1 MKYAKYILILALLAA
16 SGACTK
22 DFEDYNTNPNKQSE
36 GFVAP
41 IALLEPL
48 IYSSTNSYSSY
59 MLSIANEISQVT
71 VAKSTP
77 RREHCYNLADGNF
90 KAIWNLGYKWAG
102 NAKHMYD
109 LAVAQNQPNF
119 QAIGLTLKVY
129 NMSILT
135 DMFGSIA
142 YREALK
148 GGEGINT
155 PHIDSQQEV
164 YTAMLEELE
173 LANSLYNASLGLDD
187 PTKDGIYG
195 GDIAK
200 WQKFTNTLRLRL
212 LMRVSGR
219 NNAFTP
225 TVGEQINQIISNP
238 GKYPVFES
246 NDDNATRE
254 VLRQRG
260 VLQDLF
266 QLQFVPRRQEPVE
279 RPPHRRTAARPALR
293 RFGRLRRPAPA
304 HLDQAPLHPV
314 SQCDRARRDPR
325 NDRRRLGLYD
335 QLQRH
340 HLHQR
345 TRTLPALRNAGG
357 DTRPN
362 HMLDYDELL
371 FIKAEA
377 AMNGWISGSAKE
389 YYEAAITAS
398 CQKWGEYGIYASYP
412 ELNASNKIELKTV
425 AITQKNIAAL
435 LASDHVKWNNTQQR
449 LAEQKWLSLFWVIG
463 FQMYHEMR
471 RTGYPECKTG
481 MGTIELNATGGKFI
495 ARYPYP
501 SIAIANNRAN
511 YTAAFE
517 AQGGTINDNTMVF
530 PIWWSGQA
538 VAKDAGQPWEHSFRK
553 NVIAEENL

>member
-1 MKYAKYILILALLAA
+1 MI
-16 SGACTK
+16 GA
-22 DFEDYNTNPNKQSE
+22 
-36 GFVAP
+36 
-41 IALLEPL
+41 
-48 IYSSTNSYSSY
+48 
-59 MLSIANEISQVT
+59 
-71 VAKSTP
+71 
-77 RREHCYNLADGNF
+77 
-90 KAIWNLGYKWAG
+90 
-102 NAKHMYD
+102 
-109 LAVAQNQPNF
+109 
-119 QAIGLTLKVY
+119 
-129 NMSILT
+129 
-135 DMFGSIA
+135 
-142 YREALK
+142 
-148 GGEGINT
+148 
-155 PHIDSQQEV
+155 
-164 YTAMLEELE
+164 
-173 LANSLYNASLGLDD
+173 
-187 PTKDGIYG
+187 
-195 GDIAK
+195 
-200 WQKFTNTLRLRL
+200 
-212 LMRVSGR
+212 VSGC
-219 NNAFTP
+219 T
-225 TVGEQINQIISNP
+225 INYNGITSIS
-238 GKYPVFES
+238 E
-246 NDDNATRE
+246 RE
-254 VLRQRG
+254 
-260 VLQDLF
+260 
-266 QLQFVPRRQEPVE
+266 PY
-279 RPPHRRTAARPALR
+279 
-293 RFGRLRRPAPA
+293 
-304 HLDQAPLHPV
+304 LH
-314 SQCDRARRDPR
+314 
-325 NDRRRLGLYD
+325 YE
-335 QLQRH
+335 
-340 HLHQR
+340 
-345 TRTLPALRNAGG
+345 TLVG

-435 LASDHVKWNNTQQR
+435 LASDQVKWNNTQQR

>member
-1 MKYAKYILILALLAA
+1 
-16 SGACTK
+16 
-22 DFEDYNTNPNKQSE
+22 
-36 GFVAP
+36 
-41 IALLEPL
+41 
-48 IYSSTNSYSSY
+48 
-59 MLSIANEISQVT
+59 
-71 VAKSTP
+71 
-77 RREHCYNLADGNF
+77 
-90 KAIWNLGYKWAG
+90 
-102 NAKHMYD
+102 
-109 LAVAQNQPNF
+109 
-119 QAIGLTLKVY
+119 
-129 NMSILT
+129 
-135 DMFGSIA
+135 
-142 YREALK
+142 
-148 GGEGINT
+148 
-155 PHIDSQQEV
+155 
-164 YTAMLEELE
+164 
-173 LANSLYNASLGLDD
+173 
-187 PTKDGIYG
+187 
-195 GDIAK
+195 
-200 WQKFTNTLRLRL
+200 
-212 LMRVSGR
+212 MRVSGR

-246 NDDNATRE
+246 NDDNATVKFSGSAE
-254 VLRQRG
+254 YYKTYFNSSSFPDDKSLSSDHHIAAQ
-260 VLQDLF
+260 LLDL
-266 QLQFVPRRQEPVE
+266 LYDASDGFVDP
-279 RPPHRRTAARPALR
+279 
-293 RFGRLRRPAPA
+293 RLRIWIKPRYVQYPSATKPDVIREMIGA
-304 HLDQAPLHPV
+304 VSGCTINYNGITSISEREPYLH
-314 SQCDRARRDPR
+314 
-325 NDRRRLGLYD
+325 YE
-335 QLQRH
+335 
-340 HLHQR
+340 
-345 TRTLPALRNAGG
+345 TLVG